1 MTHDAVWYSRPRKF
15 GKGSRGWWVVH
26 LLPLTSVWLKPLQ
39 LAGYVRTKRVS
50 FVNTVSTSAV
60 NVSEKNQPPLDS
72 RRWFYITYFVWIL
85 TNGRSKNRWNNI
97 KMAIHVFTC
106 KIRHGCYVQAV
117 LKTCIFLCRLWIYI
131 FSHKSFT
138 TRNQTV
144 SSPYPKKPNS
154 NDINKFIQM
163 RLNKYRVTDNSPAT
177 TYYKTDNR
185 VLGSMKIACTTVGW

>member
-26 LLPLTSVWLKPLQ
+26 LPLTSNWLKSLQ
-39 LAGYVRTKRVS
+39 LAGFVRTKRVS
-50 FVNTVSTSAV
+50 FVNTALTSAV

-72 RRWFYITYFVWIL
+72 WRWFHITYYVWIL
-85 TNGRSKNRWNNI
+85 TNGRPKNRWNNI
-97 KMAIHVFTC
+97 RWQFMSLLVNSVMVAMYRQFWKHAFF
-106 KIRHGCYVQAV
+106 YAAYE
-117 LKTCIFLCRLWIYI
+117 YI
-131 FSHKSFT
+131 FSSKSFK
-138 TRNQTV
+138 TRNHIV
-144 SSPYPKKPNS
+144 SNPYPKKPNS
-154 NDINKFIQM
+154 NDIIKFIQM